1 MYDGC
6 DWTSGDNFEG
16 RGSLRNMK
24 LGADSVTI
32 DESRI
37 LQLEG
42 VVNFRDL
49 GGLPT
54 SDGRTVRRGRIYRSD
69 VLYRLT
75 PGDTIALRPL
85 GIRTV
90 IDLRSRDE
98 VRNYPESPLI
108 AAGLQHFNV
117 PIVVDAPLVA
127 NTMVEDNLLLLRNVR
142 EGFRAIFGH
151 LARDIFP
158 VVINC
163 FAGKDRTG
171 LASALILG
179 ALGVPDDEIVADYA
193 LSERHMLR
201 HLNLHRAS
209 DDAPAH
215 SGPLP
220 SWLVATPATMEMT
233 LNAISE
239 EWGSVRGYLE
249 AIGVSADE
257 LRRISKALVETA
269 TGGDDES

>member
-1 MYDGC
+1 
-6 DWTSGDNFEG
+6 
-16 RGSLRNMK
+16 MK
-24 LGADSVTI
+24 RGADSVTI

-54 SDGRTVRRGRIYRSD
+54 SDGRTIRRGRIFRSD

-85 GIRTV
+85 GIKTV
-90 IDLRSRDE
+90 IDLRSSDE
-98 VRNYPESPLI
+98 VRNYPESPLKT
-108 AAGLQHFNV
+108 AGLQHYNV
-117 PIVVDAPLVA
+117 PIVTDTPVVA
-127 NTMVEDNLLLLRNVR
+127 DTMLEDYLLLLHNVP

-151 LARDIFP
+151 LARDVYP
-158 VVINC
+158 LVINC

-179 ALGVPDDEIVADYA
+179 ALGVPDGAIVADYG
-193 LSERHMLR
+193 LSEQHMVRHI
-201 HLNLHRAS
+201 NLHRAS
-209 DDAPAH
+209 DDALAH

-249 AIGVSADE
+249 AIGVSIDE
-257 LRRISKALVETA
+257 LRQITNALVESA
-269 TGGDDES
+269 NEGDDEL

>member
-1 MYDGC
+1 M
-6 DWTSGDNFEG
+6 
-16 RGSLRNMK
+16 
-24 LGADSVTI
+24 TI

-37 LQLEG
+37 VQLEG

-54 SDGRTVRRGRIYRSD
+54 SDGRTVRRGRVFRSD

-75 PGDTIALRPL
+75 PRDTIALRQL

-98 VRNYPESPLI
+98 VRKYPQRSLSTAGVHQVNVPLI
-108 AAGLQHFNV
+108 ADIHVVADTMLDDYLLVLRTAG
-117 PIVVDAPLVA
+117 
-127 NTMVEDNLLLLRNVR
+127 

-151 LARDIFP
+151 LAQDGYP
-158 VVINC
+158 LVINC

-179 ALGVPDDEIVADYA
+179 AIGVADDAIVADYA
-193 LSERHMLR
+193 LSEQHMER

-209 DDAPAH
+209 DDVPAH
-215 SGPLP
+215 PGPLP
-220 SWLVATPATMEMT
+220 DWLFATPATMEMT
-233 LNAISE
+233 LDAISK

-249 AIGVSADE
+249 DIGVSSDD
-257 LRRISKALVETA
+257 LRRISTALVEYA
-269 TGGDDES
+269 GEDDDES

>member
-1 MYDGC
+1 M
-6 DWTSGDNFEG
+6 
-16 RGSLRNMK
+16 
-24 LGADSVTI
+24 AI
-32 DESRI
+32 DKSRI

-54 SDGRTVRRGRIYRSD
+54 SDGRTVRSCRIFRSD

-75 PGDTIALRPL
+75 SGDTIALRPL

-90 IDLRSRDE
+90 IDLRSSDE
-98 VRNYPESPLI
+98 VRNYPESPLKT
-108 AAGLQHFNV
+108 AGLQHYNV
-117 PIVVDAPLVA
+117 PLVA
-127 NTMVEDNLLLLRNVR
+127 GTPLAADTMLEEYLLLLRNVR

-151 LARDIFP
+151 LARDVYP
-158 VVINC
+158 LVINC
-163 FAGKDRTG
+163 FDGKDRTG

-179 ALGVPDDEIVADYA
+179 ALGTPADAIVADYA
-193 LSERHMLR
+193 LSEQHMMR
-201 HLNLHRAS
+201 HLHLHRAS

-233 LNAISE
+233 LNAITE
-239 EWGSVRGYLE
+239 EWGSVRGYLG
-249 AIGVSADE
+249 AIGVSSDE
-257 LRRISKALVETA
+257 LRRISNALVECA
-269 TGGDDES
+269 DGGDDET

>member
-1 MYDGC
+1 M
-6 DWTSGDNFEG
+6 
-16 RGSLRNMK
+16 
-24 LGADSVTI
+24 TI

-54 SDGRTVRRGRIYRSD
+54 SDERIVRRGRIFRSD

-75 PGDTIALRPL
+75 PGDTIALSQL

-98 VRNYPESPLI
+98 VRKYPQSSLKT
-108 AAGLQHFNV
+108 AGLQQVNV
-117 PIVVDAPLVA
+117 PLIPDTHVVAE
-127 NTMVEDNLLLLRNVR
+127 TMLEDYLLLLRNAG
-142 EGFRAIFGH
+142 EGFRAIFG
-151 LARDIFP
+151 LLSRDAYP
-158 VVINC
+158 LVINC

-179 ALGVPDDEIVADYA
+179 ALGVPDDVIVVDYA
-193 LSERHMLR
+193 LSEQHMVR
-201 HLNLHRAS
+201 HLDLHRVS
-209 DDAPAH
+209 DDAPPH

-220 SWLVATPATMEMT
+220 PWLVATPATMEMT

-249 AIGVSADE
+249 AIGVSIDQ
-257 LRRISKALVETA
+257 LRRISDALVERA
-269 TGGDDES
+269 DQGDDER